1 MKNLFETEARTELLN
16 RLEKVNAQSQRQWG
30 EMSVD
35 QMLWHMNSAMSF
47 SMGEYPINYK
57 ANWFVK
63 TLFKGYILG
72 NAAFP
77 KGGAK
82 TIKEF
87 KATSKYDIETEKKRL
102 KTYIEEYG
110 KSTANKTWPESP
122 LLGKLNGE
130 DWARLNYKHIDH
142 HFKQFG
148 V

>member
-1 MKNLFETEARTELLN
+1 MRNLFEAEARTEVLT
-16 RLEKVNAQSQRQWG
+16 RLQKVNGQSQRQWG

-47 SMGEYPINYK
+47 AMGEYPISYK

-63 TLFKGYILG
+63 TFFKGYVLG
-72 NAAFP
+72 NSPFP

-82 TIKEF
+82 TITEF
-87 KATSKYDIETEKKRL
+87 KATGKYDIETEKKKL
-102 KTYIEEYG
+102 KDYVEQYSKLG
-110 KSTANKTWPESP
+110 DKKDWPQSP
-122 LLGKLNGE
+122 LLGKLSGA

-148 V
+148 A